1 MVDDSTDKWEEATA
15 MAYDEL
21 PEVFEVS
28 DRRVLRVITNPI
40 RYAALSELFESH
52 EPLTATQIADA
63 VGVSPSVMSYHL
75 RELGKVGIIHR
86 VRGLRDGREAPWMP
100 SAKQYRI
107 VVSKEPSHEARMKLM
122 DAVLVAMR
130 DRIER
135 MIVARAR
142 SRAVPPNDSSPY
154 TMLSTGNLV
163 LTEEEGIAAQQEVR
177 AIWSK
182 YERLS
187 DGRKPGRYPVNAV
200 YVWSCLPD
208 AARDGGPA
216 RGAGAARDGGPAA
229 ARRRTRH
236 DKQ

>member
-1 MVDDSTDKWEEATA
+1 MVLDRIDEWEEEAA

-40 RYAALSELFESH
+40 RYAALSELFGSR
-52 EPLTATQIADA
+52 EPLTATQIAEA
-63 VGVSPSVMSYHL
+63 VDVSPSVMSYHL

-107 VVSKEPSHEARMKLM
+107 VVSKEPSHQARMKLM
-122 DAVLVAMR
+122 DAVLVALR

-135 MIVARAR
+135 MIVERAR
-142 SRAVPPNDSSPY
+142 LRAVPPSGANPY

-163 LTEEEGIAAQQEVR
+163 LTEAESIQAQQEIR
-177 AIWSK
+177 DIWQK

-187 DGRKPGRYPVNAV
+187 DGRKPGRYKINAV

-208 AARDGGPA
+208 ASRE
-216 RGAGAARDGGPAA
+216 GATQNGGAAAP
-229 ARRRTRH
+229 RRSDRASRREA
-236 DKQ
+236 